1 MRQVIDRYLGE
12 ALAALA
18 AAAHD
23 TEDADD
29 AAVAAL
35 GLVTSALEMSPR
47 AEAAL
52 ELRARTLLTLRR
64 YRDVADMLRDYIPS
78 CAKSCSGDDATT
90 TASSC
95 SSGSGAELL
104 SPDRDRFDA
113 GATRFLCCLDVS
125 DLKRRLVASFSRSSS
140 TEA

>member
-18 AAAHD
+18 AVAHD

-35 GLVTSALEMSPR
+35 GLVTSALEVSPR

-52 ELRARTLLTLRR
+52 ELRARALLTLRR
-64 YRDVADMLRDYIPS
+64 YRDITDMLHDYIPS
-78 CAKSCSGDDATT
+78 YAKFV
-90 TASSC
+90 
-95 SSGSGAELL
+95 AEPPKL
-104 SPDRDRFDA
+104 
-113 GATRFLCCLDVS
+113 
-125 DLKRRLVASFSRSSS
+125 
-140 TEA
+140 